1 MIYQTVL
8 VSNSPKVVSQA
19 RYLLN
24 LENTVS
30 RMLDPVVYIR
40 TTTWMKGV
48 IFAVIKGIMFTIG
61 ASIGEGIV
69 FLMELAIVFAIVVAI
84 CWFCEK

>member
-1 MIYQTVL
+1 MICQTVL
-8 VSNSPKVVSQA
+8 DSNSPKVVSQT

-30 RMLDPVVYIR
+30 QMLDPVAYIR

-48 IFAVIKGIMFTIG
+48 LFAVIKGIMFTIG

-69 FLMELAIVFAIVVAI
+69 VLMEVAIAFAIVAAI
-84 CWFCEK
+84 CWFGEK